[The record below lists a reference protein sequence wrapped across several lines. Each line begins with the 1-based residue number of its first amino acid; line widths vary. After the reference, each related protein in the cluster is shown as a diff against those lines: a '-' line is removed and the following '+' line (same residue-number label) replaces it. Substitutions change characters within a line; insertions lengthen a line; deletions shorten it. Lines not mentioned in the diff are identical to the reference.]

1 MNDGVGAT
9 SCMDVAS
16 VGGVLLV
23 LVLFC
28 WCLRWCGRRGDI
40 CVHVESTA
48 VAGSGLPATSMAA
61 SGATSVGVEA
71 AEGCWGG

>member
-16 VGGVLLV
+16 GGGVLR
-23 LVLFC
+23 C
-28 WCLRWCGRRGDI
+28 WCLRWCWCGRRGDI

-48 VAGSGLPATSMAA
+48 VAGAGLLATSMAA
-61 SGATSVGVEA
+61 SGATSVGLEA